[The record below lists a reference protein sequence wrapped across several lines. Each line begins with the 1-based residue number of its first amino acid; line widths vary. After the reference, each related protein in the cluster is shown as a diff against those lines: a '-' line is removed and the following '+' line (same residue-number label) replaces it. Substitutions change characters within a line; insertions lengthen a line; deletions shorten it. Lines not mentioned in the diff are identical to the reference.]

1 MEPKLCF
8 GFFFT
13 QFGLME
19 VEAFLNEKQEH
30 EVVEAIREAELN
42 TSGEIRVHFE
52 KSLDQDP
59 IKRAQELFY
68 QLEMDK
74 TQFKNGVLFY
84 VAVDDHK
91 FAILGDQGIDNVVPD
106 DFWESI
112 KDEVITEFKKGDH
125 MRGLVLGILH
135 AGEKLK
141 EFFPY
146 GDKDENELSDEIS
159 KRH

>member
-1 MEPKLCF
+1 
-8 GFFFT
+8 
-13 QFGLME
+13 ME
-19 VEAFLNEKQEH
+19 VAEFLSKEQEL
-30 EVVEAIREAELN
+30 EVVNSIKEAERN

-52 KSLDQDP
+52 KSLDMDP
-59 IKRAQELFY
+59 IQRAQELFY
-68 QLEMDK
+68 HLEMDK
-74 TQFKNGVLFY
+74 TRFKNGVLFY

-91 FAILGDQGIDNVVPD
+91 FAIIGDEGIHKVVPD

-112 KDEVITEFKKGDH
+112 KNEVITEFVKGNH
-125 MRGLVLGILH
+125 GKGLVLGILH
-135 AGEKLK
+135 TGEKLK